1 MVRQLTVLCYLLA
14 GGITCLFS
22 LGCALI
28 LAYLDKRAEKLLCKE
43 QGKTGECCGQT
54 CLGLDSF
61 ILEQIVPLAQ
71 CFIYGACEEPS
82 SSHQFGPVLCFV
94 EVGLLSFSGCAE
106 TCRSFPPVWCF
117 EFSVWENLA
126 QLKIHLVLKFCL
138 SI

>member
-1 MVRQLTVLCYLLA
+1 MVRQLTVSCYLLA

-22 LGCALI
+22 LACALI

-43 QGKTGECCGQT
+43 QGKTGEWCGQT

-61 ILEQIVPLAQ
+61 ILEQISAVAQ
-71 CFIYGACEEPS
+71 FFIYGACGEPF

-94 EVGLLSFSGCAE
+94 EIGLLSFSGRAE

-117 EFSVWENLA
+117 KLSVWENLA